1 MKVIEVNTSSRE
13 ELLDITEKII
23 EIIKKEGWKNGIL
36 FLYVPHTTA
45 GITINE
51 NYDPSVSEDIS
62 DNLKRIFPPGKN
74 YKHTEG
80 NADSHIKSSIVG
92 NTTFLFLEDGK
103 PVFGTWQG
111 IFLCEFDGPRKRKIY
126 LKFFEEK

>member
-1 MKVIEVNTSSRE
+1 MKVIEVSTSKRE
-13 ELLDITEKII
+13 ELVDITSKVMSIVT
-23 EIIKKEGWKNGIL
+23 KEGWRNGIL

-51 NYDPSVSEDIS
+51 NYDPSVGDDIS
-62 DNLKRIFPPGKN
+62 SNLKKLVPPGSF

-80 NADSHIKSSIVG
+80 NADSHIKSTLTG
-92 NTTFLFLEDGK
+92 QTTFIFLEDGK
-103 PVFGTWQG
+103 PGFGMWQG
-111 IFLCEFDGPRKRKIY
+111 IFFCEFDGPRKRKVY

>member
-1 MKVIEVNTSSRE
+1 MKVIEVSTHSRE
-13 ELLDITEKII
+13 ELVDITHKVMSLIQE
-23 EIIKKEGWKNGIL
+23 EGWKNGIL
-36 FLYVPHTTA
+36 FIYIPHTTA

-51 NYDPSVSEDIS
+51 NYDPSVAEDIS
-62 DNLKRIFPPGKN
+62 ENLKKLIPPGKF

-80 NADSHIKSSIVG
+80 NADSHIKSTITG
-92 NTTFLFLEDGK
+92 HTTFIFLENGK

>member
-1 MKVIEVNTSSRE
+1 MKILEVNTNKRE
-13 ELLDITEKII
+13 ELVDITDKVM
-23 EIIKKEGWKNGIL
+23 EIVKKENWKNGII

-62 DNLKRIFPPGKN
+62 DSLKRTFPFGKF

-80 NADSHIKSSIVG
+80 NADAHIKSTVVG
-92 NTTFLFLEDGK
+92 NTSFIFLENGK
-103 PVFGTWQG
+103 PAFGTWQG
-111 IFLCEFDGPRKRKIY
+111 IFLCEFDGPRKRKVY